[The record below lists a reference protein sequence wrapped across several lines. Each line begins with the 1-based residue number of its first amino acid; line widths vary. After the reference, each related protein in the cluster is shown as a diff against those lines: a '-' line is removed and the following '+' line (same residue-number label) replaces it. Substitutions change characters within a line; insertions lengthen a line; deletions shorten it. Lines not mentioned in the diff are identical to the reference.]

1 MGELS
6 REASLQR
13 VMRASGRVP
22 VQCSCSICKQQC
34 HTPCLGTPDDIAG
47 YVEERFKYYKDDCQI
62 LFDKMYRKHEERIK
76 KKIRFWKYLFAITFF
91 MLLIECICRIV
102 Q

>member
-34 HTPCLGTPDDIAG
+34 HTPCLGTPDDIERIIDAG
-47 YVEERFKYYKDDCQI
+47 YADRLELTNWATGIFRSYQCCSSNDSTCCWQRVLCF
-62 LFDKMYRKHEERIK
+62 L
-76 KKIRFWKYLFAITFF
+76 
-91 MLLIECICRIV
+91 
-102 Q
+102 